1 VGTIGCRGHVAWPAL
16 ALPAVAAQAQSSL
29 PRVPTAQLCPGSHA
43 FAADPYSEPP
53 HESQILLV
61 RERSGRLRAWFIPV
75 HKGTRRL
82 PEDARWTP
90 GLPCAAFVV
99 DVEADLIACGDPL
112 IPADIRLRYR
122 WRIDGH
128 RRSDFVPDLIAIP
141 GAEVGGHFVL
151 HR

>member
-1 VGTIGCRGHVAWPAL
+1 VGTSGCRAPVAGL
-16 ALPAVAAQAQSSL
+16 ALSLLAGAGQAQSSL
-29 PRVPTAQLCPGSHA
+29 PRVPTAQLRPGGHT

-53 HESQILLV
+53 HESQILFV
-61 RERSGRLRAWFIPV
+61 REKSGRLRAWFIPV
-75 HKGTRRL
+75 RKGLRRL

>member
-1 VGTIGCRGHVAWPAL
+1 MGLVGCRGLVALPTL
-16 ALPAVAAQAQSSL
+16 ALLAVAAQAQSSL
-29 PRVPTAQLCPGSHA
+29 PRLPSAQIRPGSHA
-43 FAADPYSEPP
+43 FATDPYSEPP

-61 RERSGRLRAWFIPV
+61 REKSGRLRAWFIPV
-75 HKGTRRL
+75 RKGARRL

-90 GLPCAAFVV
+90 GLPCAAFVI

-112 IPADIRLRYR
+112 IPADIRPRYR
-122 WRIDGH
+122 WHIDGH